1 MNIKPILSRIIL
13 FLQSLKK
20 HVYLKKTIRSESE
33 KFDRLLNWSVGLTV
47 FGLAIVSFFFTR
59 NLTFLLMSILFMV
72 ILLVLHNFILLRVK
86 NEEHRSREKAEQLAH
101 LQEISIGLTSTLL
114 LEDVFELLP
123 QAGAKLA
130 KADACLVEMMDK
142 KEKLIPKSAI
152 GISFSLVEIE
162 QENEKSLGK
171 IVIKGKTPMS
181 IDILQ
186 QESSLP
192 LWITGQGFKAY
203 LGIPLKIRDEC
214 LGVLSFFSS
223 SSRSFS
229 KGEIEILSILGTQA
243 ASALENARLY
253 GVTKEA
259 LHKEI
264 TSSIALYRIE
274 QAVTSKIELDEQI
287 NTIIEGCVHATGAE
301 KGSLWLIDD
310 ISGDIVCS
318 TTYPCEDKAND
329 LRLKMGEGITGLVAK
344 EGVFRNISDLSQE
357 PKFINFF
364 KTELKNQLS
373 VPVVWKKDV
382 IGVINV
388 FNKLTDKFDKE
399 DEKVL
404 SILASQSAMILQS
417 SKLYRE
423 LKNAAAALALLYE
436 ISKTINEGRN
446 CQEILGLILKKG
458 IEMFGAQNGSIM
470 LIDEASGDMN
480 IRVADGL
487 SGEIIK
493 TTRKRPGDGSIAGW
507 VAEKGEPLL
516 LIGKVADPR
525 FTSPHHAKRAKDV
538 KDAMCAPLKIRNKI
552 IGVINISN
560 QTGHDVFTESDLSYL
575 CTLSNEISMVIETA
589 RLYEITV
596 QRVSELSTFYVISNA
611 LSSVL
616 NIQEVLKQILER
628 VAALIPDTMITIN
641 TVDPK
646 ANIMQVIAH
655 SGFKTGIKLTE
666 EINLN
671 KGLQEIL
678 KTAFNSRRPTVFQN
692 VDSVLEIKPL
702 IGSVGSTE
710 TLILLPLIAKEHEV
724 GMLVITVQRTYLPSK
739 EELRLLTSI
748 AQAAAAAMENARL
761 YGEVKKKMEELEGL
775 QGIASQMSLSTNPR
789 DILAN
794 SINIANHVIKAEL
807 GFLYLLEDDSGKF
820 VARVGQGKKRISEAL
835 FKSLRFKPDEGTV
848 GWAASHNE
856 ILIID
861 DTRQDN
867 RFIPMA
873 EVVVRDII
881 AVPIVENGKVKG
893 VMEFFNKLSPEGFGE
908 DEKRFLSI
916 LSNQISIFL
925 ENTNSFE
932 EIKRRAL
939 QLSAVQAINRM
950 TSGVEAK
957 NLLNQI
963 LELTAKVMR
972 TKKSY
977 YSSLFTPENIIKITS
992 SYGLTYMEQ
1001 EKEEKL
1007 FMGQGIAGRVIQNN
1021 TPLIINNVKEE
1032 TTLSDEEKA
1041 IYVEDSYLSVPMSIR
1056 GKVVGSLNVS
1066 SKITGGGFDLQDME
1080 LLSTISAQASMA
1092 IEYAEVSGKLQYYGD
1107 EVVKLLTMIIEAR
1120 DPFVRS
1126 HSDAVCKY
1134 ATAIAKE
1141 LRLPQ
1146 DEIESITRAALL
1158 HDIGKIGIKEGILLK
1173 PESELNSDEF
1183 RDIKNHPFIGIQI
1196 LKSLNFLSPIISLV
1210 YHHHEMYD
1218 GSGYPD
1224 GLAGEKIPNG
1234 ARILTIADVFDK
1246 MVTSRGSYVGMSDE
1260 EAMTALRRGAG
1271 KKFDPMAVEAFIR
1284 IHSIVRR
1291 EEMER
1296 GRLRKRDVREEVK
1309 REIQIGSQTIWD
1321 RYS

>member
-1 MNIKPILSRIIL
+1 
-13 FLQSLKK
+13 
-20 HVYLKKTIRSESE
+20 
-33 KFDRLLNWSVGLTV
+33 
-47 FGLAIVSFFFTR
+47 
-59 NLTFLLMSILFMV
+59 MV
-72 ILLVLHNFILLRVK
+72 ILLVLHNLILLRVK
-86 NEEHRSREKAEQLAH
+86 NEEQKSREKAKQLAH
-101 LQEISIGLTSTLL
+101 LQEISISLTSTLL
-114 LEDVFELLP
+114 LEDVFDLLP

-130 KADACLVEMMDK
+130 KTDACLVEMINK
-142 KEKLIPKSAI
+142 KERLIPKSAV
-152 GISFSLVEIE
+152 GISFSLSEIE
-162 QENEKSLGK
+162 EENEKSLGK
-171 IVIKGKTPMS
+171 IVLQGKTPLS

-186 QESSLP
+186 QEFGMP
-192 LWITGQGFKAY
+192 VWITGQGFKTY
-203 LGIPLKIRDEC
+203 LGIPLKIRNEC

-223 SSRSFS
+223 TPRIFSRE
-229 KGEIEILSILGTQA
+229 EIEILSILGTQA
-243 ASALENARLY
+243 VSALENARLY

-259 LHKEI
+259 LHKEM
-264 TSSIALYRIE
+264 TASIALYRIE
-274 QAVTSKIELDEQI
+274 QSVASKIELDEQI
-287 NTIIEGCVHATGAE
+287 STIIEGCVHATGAE

-318 TTYPCEDKAND
+318 TTYPHEDKVGD
-329 LRLKMGEGITGLVAK
+329 IRLKMGEGITGLVAK
-344 EGVFRNISDLSQE
+344 EGILRNISDLSKE
-357 PKFINFF
+357 TNFINFF

-373 VPVVWKKDV
+373 VPLIWKKNT

-388 FNKLTDKFDKE
+388 FNKLNDKFDKE

-404 SILASQSAMILQS
+404 NILSSQSAMILQS
-417 SKLYRE
+417 AKLYQE

-470 LIDEASGDMN
+470 LIDETSGDMS

-487 SGEIIK
+487 SEEIIK
-493 TTRKRPGDGSIAGW
+493 TVRKRPGDGSIAGW

-525 FTSPHHAKRAKDV
+525 FTSPHQRERVREV

-560 QTGHDVFTESDLSYL
+560 QIGHNVFTEADLSYL
-575 CTLSNEISMVIETA
+575 CTLANEISMVIETA

-616 NIQEVLKQILER
+616 NLQEVLKQILER
-628 VAALIPDTMITIN
+628 VTALIPDTMITIN
-641 TVDPK
+641 TIDSK
-646 ANIMQVIAH
+646 SNTIQIIAH
-655 SGFKTGIKLTE
+655 SGFKAGVKPIE
-666 EINLN
+666 EIIMN
-671 KGLQEIL
+671 KGLQDIL
-678 KTAFNSRRPTVFQN
+678 KTAFTSRRPTVFQN
-692 VDSVLEIKPL
+692 VEGILEIKPL
-702 IGSVGSTE
+702 IGSLGAFE
-710 TLILLPLIAKEHEV
+710 TLVLLPLIAKEHEV
-724 GMLVITVQRTYLPSK
+724 GMLVIMVQRAYTPSK
-739 EELRLLTSI
+739 EELRLLMAI
-748 AQAAAAAMENARL
+748 AQAAATAMENARL
-761 YGEVKKKMEELEGL
+761 YGTVKKKIEELEGL
-775 QGIASQMSLSTNPR
+775 QEIASQMSLSTNPR

-807 GFLYLLEDDSGKF
+807 GFLYLWEEDSGRF

-835 FKSLRFKPDEGTV
+835 FKSLKFKPDEGTI
-848 GWAASHNE
+848 GWVASHNE

-861 DTRQDN
+861 DVRQDK
-867 RFIPMA
+867 RFISMS
-873 EVVVRDII
+873 EVSIKDVIT
-881 AVPIVENGKVKG
+881 VPIVENGKVKG

-908 DEKRFLSI
+908 DEKRFLAI
-916 LSNQISIFL
+916 LSNQIGISL

-950 TSGVEAK
+950 TSIAEVK

-977 YSSLFTPENIIKITS
+977 YSSLFLPENIIRITS

-1001 EKEEKL
+1001 EKEERL
-1007 FMGQGIAGRVIQNN
+1007 SLGQGIVGRVIQNN
-1021 TPLIINNVKEE
+1021 TPLIVNNVKED
-1032 TTLSDEEKA
+1032 TTLSDDEKA

-1056 GKVVGSLNVS
+1056 GKVVGSLNVA

-1080 LLSTISAQASMA
+1080 LLSTIAQQASIA
-1092 IEYAEVSGKLQYYGD
+1092 IEYADVSNKLQNYSD

-1126 HSDAVCKY
+1126 HSDAVGKY

-1141 LRLPQ
+1141 MGLPH
-1146 DEIESITRAALL
+1146 DEIEAINRAALL

-1183 RDIKNHPFIGIQI
+1183 RDIKNHPFIGTQI

-1218 GSGYPD
+1218 GTGYPD
-1224 GLAGEKIPNG
+1224 GLIGEKIPNG
-1234 ARILTIADVFDK
+1234 ARIIAVADVFDK
-1246 MVTSRGSYVGMSDE
+1246 MVTSRGSYIGMSDE
-1260 EAMTALRRGAG
+1260 EAITALRRGAG
-1271 KKFDPMAVEAFIR
+1271 KKFDPMAVEAFMR

-1291 EEMER
+1291 EEIER
-1296 GRLRKRDVREEVK
+1296 GRLRKRDVREEGK
-1309 REIQIGSQTIWD
+1309 REIQIGSNTIWD
-1321 RYS
+1321 RYA

>member
-1 MNIKPILSRIIL
+1 MDIKPILSRIIL
-13 FLQSLKK
+13 SLQSLKK
-20 HVYLKKTIRSESE
+20 YVYLKKTIRSESQ
-33 KFDRLLNWSVGLTV
+33 KFDRLLNWSVGITV
-47 FGLAIVSFFFTR
+47 FGLSIVSFFFTR
-59 NLTFLLMSILFMV
+59 NLTFLLMSIFFMIV
-72 ILLVLHNFILLRVK
+72 LLVLHNFILLRVK
-86 NEEHRSREKAEQLAH
+86 NEEHKSREKAEQLAH

-114 LEDVFELLP
+114 LKDVFDMLP

-130 KADACLVEMMDK
+130 KVDACLVEMVDR
-142 KEKLIPKSAI
+142 KEKLTPKSTA
-152 GISFSLVEIE
+152 GISFSLSEIE
-162 QENEKSLGK
+162 EENEKSLGK
-171 IVIKGKTPMS
+171 IVIKGKAPLS

-186 QESSLP
+186 QESNLP
-192 LWITGQGFKAY
+192 IWITGQGFKAY
-203 LGIPLKIRDEC
+203 LGIPLKIRNEC

-223 SSRSFS
+223 TSRSFS

-274 QAVTSKIELDEQI
+274 QSITSKIELDEQI

-310 ISGDIVCS
+310 ISGDIVCNI
-318 TTYPCEDKAND
+318 TYPFEDKAGD

-344 EGVFRNISDLSQE
+344 EGVLRNISDLSQE
-357 PKFINFF
+357 AKFINFF
-364 KTELKNQLS
+364 KTELRNQLS
-373 VPVVWKKDV
+373 VPLLWKKNV

-388 FNKLTDKFDKE
+388 FNKSNNKFDKE

-404 SILASQSAMILQS
+404 NILSSQSAMILQS
-417 SKLYRE
+417 AKLYRE
-423 LKNAAAALALLYE
+423 LKNAASALALLYE

-446 CQEILGLILKKG
+446 YQEILGLILKKG

-470 LIDEASGDMN
+470 LIDETSGDMH
-480 IRVADGL
+480 IRVANGL

-493 TTRKRPGDGSIAGW
+493 NTKKRPGDGSIAGW

-525 FTSPHHAKRAKDV
+525 FTSLHQNKRVKDV

-560 QTGHDVFTESDLSYL
+560 QIGHDVFTESDLSYL
-575 CTLSNEISMVIETA
+575 CTLANEISMVIETA

-628 VAALIPDTMITIN
+628 VTALIPDTMITIN
-641 TVDPK
+641 TIDSK
-646 ANIMQVIAH
+646 ANTMQVIAS
-655 SGFKTGIKLTE
+655 SGFKAGTKPPG
-666 EINLN
+666 EITLN
-671 KGLQEIL
+671 KGLQDIL
-678 KTAFNSRRPTVFQN
+678 KTAFISRRPTVFQN
-692 VDSVLEIKPL
+692 IDSIMEIKPL
-702 IGSVGSTE
+702 VSSIGTPE
-710 TLILLPLIAKEHEV
+710 TLVLLPLIAKEHEV
-724 GMLVITVQRTYLPSK
+724 GMLSIMVQRAYTPSK
-739 EELRLLTSI
+739 EELRLLMSI
-748 AQAAAAAMENARL
+748 AQAAATAMENAHL
-761 YGEVKKKMEELEGL
+761 YGTIKKKIEELEGL
-775 QGIASQMSLSTNPR
+775 QEIASQMSLSTNPR

-807 GFLYLLEDDSGKF
+807 GFLYLWEEDSGRF

-835 FKSLRFKPDEGTV
+835 FKSLKFKPDEGTI
-848 GWAASHNE
+848 GWVASHNE

-861 DTRQDN
+861 DIRQDN
-867 RFIPMA
+867 RFIPMP
-873 EVVVRDII
+873 EVVVKDVFAI
-881 AVPIVENGKVKG
+881 PIVENGQVKG

-925 ENTNSFE
+925 ENMNSFE
-932 EIKRRAL
+932 EIKRRSL

-950 TSGVEAK
+950 TSVVEAK
-957 NLLNQI
+957 NLLSQI

-977 YSSLFTPENIIKITS
+977 YSSLFLPENIIKITS

-1007 FMGQGIAGRVIQNN
+1007 SIGQGIVGRVIQNN
-1021 TPLIINNVKEE
+1021 VPLMVNNVKED
-1032 TTLSDEEKA
+1032 TTLSNDEKA

-1056 GKVVGSLNVS
+1056 GRVVGSLNVS
-1066 SKITGGGFDLQDME
+1066 SKITGGSFDLQDME
-1080 LLSTISAQASMA
+1080 LLSTISTQASIA
-1092 IEYAEVSGKLQYYGD
+1092 IEYADVSNKLQNYSD
-1107 EVVKLLTMIIEAR
+1107 EVVKLLIMIIEAR

-1134 ATAIAKE
+1134 AVGIAKE
-1141 LRLPQ
+1141 IGLPQ
-1146 DEIESITRAALL
+1146 DEIETITRAALL

-1210 YHHHEMYD
+1210 YHHHELYD

-1224 GLAGEKIPNG
+1224 GLIGEKIPFG
-1234 ARILTIADVFDK
+1234 ARIITVADVFDK
-1246 MVTSRGSYVGMSDE
+1246 MVTSRGSYIGMSDE

-1271 KKFDPMAVEAFIR
+1271 KKFDSAAIEAFMR

-1291 EEMER
+1291 EEIER
-1296 GRLRKRDVREEVK
+1296 GRLRKRDVREEGK
-1309 REIQIGSQTIWD
+1309 REIQIGSHTIWD
-1321 RYS
+1321 RYA